1 MNVLIESLKRLF
13 KNGQITKE
21 QLKDMI
27 ADKKISKDEYEYIVN
42 N

>member
-1 MNVLIESLKRLF
+1 MNALIESLKRLF

-21 QLKDMI
+21 RLNDMI